1 MCVLIGA
8 GLVCSTACC
17 TFIASQVPK
26 NAPISHGHLGGMF
39 LDRLAS
45 LKWKSLAQHV
55 HVRSATMLSNLFC
68 PIECLEDGKCC
79 LLTDKDV
86 LKLGLAK
93 NSELVSTAEAIMDEA
108 RSIVRTH
115 NLQANEAIPPLVL
128 LDTRLVNFIL
138 KKGKKSRDGVEQA
151 SLPECYQ
158 IFLEEIK
165 SLSGVT
171 ITNPWGGNVR
181 LTSKT
186 SEDSMPFTFLGGSL

>member
-1 MCVLIGA
+1 
-8 GLVCSTACC
+8 
-17 TFIASQVPK
+17 
-26 NAPISHGHLGGMF
+26 MF

-79 LLTDKDV
+79 LLKDTDV
-86 LKLGLAK
+86 SKLGIAK
-93 NSELVSTAEAIMDEA
+93 NDELVSTAEAMMTEA

-165 SLSGVT
+165 PLSGVMA

-181 LTSKT
+181 ITSKT
-186 SEDSMPFTFLGGSL
+186 SGDSIPFTFLGGSL

>member
-1 MCVLIGA
+1 M
-8 GLVCSTACC
+8 S
-17 TFIASQVPK
+17 
-26 NAPISHGHLGGMF
+26 
-39 LDRLAS
+39 
-45 LKWKSLAQHV
+45 
-55 HVRSATMLSNLFC
+55 
-68 PIECLEDGKCC
+68 
-79 LLTDKDV
+79 
-86 LKLGLAK
+86 KLGNAK
-93 NSELVSTAEAIMDEA
+93 NDELVSTAEAMMTEA

-151 SLPECYQ
+151 SLAECYQ
-158 IFLEEIK
+158 GFLEKIK
-165 SLSGVT
+165 SLRGVA